1 MEINLHNYK
10 QFLYDT
16 LLSDEDNL
24 TSNRLSFAQS
34 ISASVPMYLGRQAD
48 LNNESEKEIYLYA
61 RQLMNEILKEKI
73 NYKQLALQI
82 QCEIGVTEPVEKSE
96 LYIVQPTPLMEA
108 IVYGNYREF
117 KQLIATGADVNEPN
131 GDGKFYPLNVALQS
145 RRNSTV
151 YVEALLNAGANIQ
164 QSDRASYELLVSAK
178 DNLSV
183 PVVELLKNAGV
194 NINAEDKVIGSGTA
208 LIHLMQWGHFHSAK
222 ALIQAGAD
230 VNISNNYGHTPLYW
244 AISYQNYPMM
254 ELLIDAGADV
264 DKYIPGLNVTHRKLG
279 FLRSKKENKE
289 SRQKWIALMKK
300 VKQNKVVSEETNNK
314 FISFFKNLFSGGRS

>member
-16 LLSDEDNL
+16 LLADEANRVATRL
-24 TSNRLSFAQS
+24 TFAKT

-61 RQLMNEILKEKI
+61 RQLMNEILTEKITYQQLSTQIQSEIGIDEPLEKEKMDI
-73 NYKQLALQI
+73 
-82 QCEIGVTEPVEKSE
+82 TR
-96 LYIVQPTPLMEA
+96 PTPLMEA
-108 IVYGNYREF
+108 IIDGQYYEF
-117 KQLIATGADVNEPN
+117 KRLVEQGADVNEPN

-145 RRNSTV
+145 RRNPTV

-164 QSDRASYELLVSAK
+164 QSYELLVSTK

-208 LIHLMQWGHFHSAK
+208 LIHLMQWGHFQSAK

-230 VNISNNYGHTPLYW
+230 VNISNNYGHTALYW
-244 AISYQNYPMM
+244 AISHQNYPMM

-264 DKYIPGLNVTHRKLG
+264 DKYIPSLNVTHRKLG
-279 FLRSKKENKE
+279 FLRSKENKE
-289 SRQKWIALMKK
+289 SRQKWIALMKQ
-300 VKQNKVVSEETNNK
+300 VKKIKEPQEDINNK
-314 FISFFKNLFSGGRS
+314 FISFFKNLFSGGRG

>member
-1 MEINLHNYK
+1 MEINLKNYK

-16 LLSDEDNL
+16 LLDDEANRIATRL
-24 TSNRLSFAQS
+24 TFAKT

-61 RQLMNEILKEKI
+61 RQLMNEILTEKI
-73 NYKQLALQI
+73 TYQQLSTQI
-82 QCEIGVTEPVEKSE
+82 QSEVGINDPVEKE
-96 LYIVQPTPLMEA
+96 KPDITHPTPLMEA
-108 IVYGNYREF
+108 IIDGHYYEF
-117 KQLIATGADVNEPN
+117 KRLIEQGADVNEPN
-131 GDGKFYPLNVALQS
+131 GDGTLYPLNVALQS
-145 RRNSTV
+145 RRNPTV

-164 QSDRASYELLVSAK
+164 QSYELLVSAK
-178 DNLSV
+178 DNLNV

-208 LIHLMQWGHFHSAK
+208 LIHLMQWGHFQSAK

-230 VNISNNYGHTPLYW
+230 VNISNNYGHTALYW
-244 AISYQNYPMM
+244 AISHQNYPMM

-264 DKYIPGLNVTHRKLG
+264 DKYIPSLNVTHRKLG
-279 FLRSKKENKE
+279 FLRSKENKE

-300 VKQNKVVSEETNNK
+300 VKKIKEPQEDINNK